1 MIYGVVRGAIA
12 NPNRLARQCEVGEV
26 PIASELGDAA
36 FLWQKAHESTLQEID
51 MGSMKGKQTKIDAAF
66 GRLADMIQSGHLLAG
81 TDPVG
86 FLDTI
91 ATELKDLRA
100 ENVKLR
106 DRISELELCIRQ
118 MCNNAL
124 DLGYCDMRDCHDC
137 KTFKVCGVEE

>member
-1 MIYGVVRGAIA
+1 
-12 NPNRLARQCEVGEV
+12 
-26 PIASELGDAA
+26 
-36 FLWQKAHESTLQEID
+36 

>member
-1 MIYGVVRGAIA
+1 MDYQQEKDRVLIELKDLVFIDRCLALLAECPPTIRAVVEAGA
-12 NPNRLARQCEVGEV
+12 
-26 PIASELGDAA
+26 AA
-36 FLWQKAHESTLQEID
+36 
-51 MGSMKGKQTKIDAAF
+51 IDA
-66 GRLADMIQSGHLLAG
+66 ADMIQSGHLLAG

>member
-1 MIYGVVRGAIA
+1 
-12 NPNRLARQCEVGEV
+12 
-26 PIASELGDAA
+26 
-36 FLWQKAHESTLQEID
+36 

-100 ENVKLR
+100 ENVKLKGTV
-106 DRISELELCIRQ
+106 IV
-118 MCNNAL
+118 MV
-124 DLGYCDMRDCHDC
+124 LGLLAIGSA
-137 KTFKVCGVEE
+137 VCGTLAR

>member
-1 MIYGVVRGAIA
+1 MPTQFFKVTRA
-12 NPNRLARQCEVGEV
+12 PE
-26 PIASELGDAA
+26 AA
-36 FLWQKAHESTLQEID
+36 AATAQEIKHALMNVRHD
-51 MGSMKGKQTKIDAAF
+51 TEWDVKEFTKIDAAF
-66 GRLADMIQSGHLLAG
+66 GRLADMIPSGHLLAG

-106 DRISELELCIRQ
+106 DRISELEACIRQ